1 MISTLKKEVELLE
14 RHARILKLVMENQPV
29 GIIRLAELSKLPQH
43 KVRYS
48 LRILEKSGLIKPSP
62 QGAVVTEN
70 AVDYIKRIK
79 EEIKEIHRK
88 LGEITEIIE

>member
-14 RHARILKLVMENQPV
+14 RHAKILKLVMENQPV
-29 GIIRLAELSKLPQH
+29 GIIRLAELSNLPQH

-62 QGAVVTEN
+62 QGAVITEN
-70 AVDYIKRIK
+70 AGDYIKKIRDEI
-79 EEIKEIHRK
+79 EEIHKK
-88 LGEITEIIE
+88 LGEIAELIK

>member
-14 RHARILKLVMENQPV
+14 RHAKILKLVMENQPV

-62 QGAVVTEN
+62 QGAIITEN
-70 AVDYIKRIK
+70 AVEYIRKIK
-79 EEIKEIHRK
+79 DEIEEIHKK
-88 LGEITEIIE
+88 LGEIAELIG

>member
-14 RHARILKLVMENQPV
+14 RHAKILKLVMENQPV

-62 QGAVVTEN
+62 QGAIITEN
-70 AVDYIKRIK
+70 AVDYIRKIK
-79 EEIKEIHRK
+79 DEIEEIHKK
-88 LGEITEIIE
+88 LGEIAELIG